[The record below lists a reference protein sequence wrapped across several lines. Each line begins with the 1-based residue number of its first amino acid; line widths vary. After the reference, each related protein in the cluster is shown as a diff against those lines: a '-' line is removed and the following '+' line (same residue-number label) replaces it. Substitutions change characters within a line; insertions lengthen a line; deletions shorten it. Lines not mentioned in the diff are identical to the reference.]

1 MFRFNTTSNEF
12 EGYNGS
18 AWSSVG
24 GAALSNDT
32 STATNVFPL
41 FANATSGSASTL
53 YTSNAKLLYK
63 PSTGEFQASAPVA
76 SNGIFVNANTIATNY
91 TVDTGFNGLSAGPV
105 TVNSGITVT
114 VASGSVW
121 TVV

>member
-1 MFRFNTTSNEF
+1 MVS
-12 EGYNGS
+12 
-18 AWSSVG
+18 
-24 GAALSNDT
+24 
-32 STATNVFPL
+32 
-41 FANATSGSASTL
+41 
-53 YTSNAKLLYK
+53 
-63 PSTGEFQASAPVA
+63 
-76 SNGIFVNANTIATNY
+76 SNGIFVNANTIAANY